1 MTVSLA
7 TLLVEETKEAIY
19 NTGIAVARAIGLPVD
34 TWQAGD
40 PSRSLFHVEAE
51 TLSTLE
57 STAAGYISSGFL
69 DYASGEWLKILAEQQ
84 YGVTVPEATYAT
96 TTVTLTNTGGGYYPD
111 IEAGDLTFK
120 NSTTDKTYRNTSGGT
135 LASGPGTTLDV
146 TVVADEAGSDSS
158 AAATEID
165 TMVTQLTG
173 VTCSN
178 AEAAVGTDE
187 QDESVTRA
195 QCRAKLDSL
204 SPNGPKGAYDYVA
217 RDPDLAGTSA
227 CTRSRTYSDSDTGD
241 VTVYLAGPSGG
252 VVEADR
258 ALIEEAILDYATP
271 LCITPSVLAATNVT
285 VAVTYSIWLYNSVN
299 EDASEIE
306 EAIEAAL
313 EAMFA
318 DRPIGGD
325 IVPPATTGKLYQSLI
340 VSTIRSVYP
349 EAFRVTVSAPAA
361 DTDLDNGQVAVLG
374 TVTSTI
380 NLIADP

>member
-69 DYASGEWLKILAEQQ
+69 DYATGEWLKILAEQQ

-120 NSTTDKTYRNTSGGT
+120 NSTTDKTYRNTTGGT

-374 TVTSTI
+374 TVTPTI